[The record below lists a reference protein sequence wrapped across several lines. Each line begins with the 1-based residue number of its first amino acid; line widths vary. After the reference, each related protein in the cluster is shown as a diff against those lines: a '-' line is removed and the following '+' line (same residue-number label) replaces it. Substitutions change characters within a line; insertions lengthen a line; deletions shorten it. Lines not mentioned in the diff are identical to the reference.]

1 MEKANVNAAEDK
13 LRNLQTK
20 LENMHYISK
29 VSSTSFCRVLGVLRL
44 WQEIAQTV
52 HLIQETKE
60 VLTKYEGS
68 LAKVR
73 NDQEEIRQKEMT
85 MRDTEHEELQL
96 QAQVGL
102 QSEKLVRLQRQY
114 TARKE
119 SHEKKLA
126 QLKEEFETVQADKSE
141 KEAKIEEFGRLG
153 QQIEQKVAH
162 IVVEAS
168 PICWWHY
175 RWMRPNEHMN
185 KICN

>member
-1 MEKANVNAAEDK
+1 
-13 LRNLQTK
+13 
-20 LENMHYISK
+20 
-29 VSSTSFCRVLGVLRL
+29 
-44 WQEIAQTV
+44 
-52 HLIQETKE
+52 

-168 PICWWHY
+168 PIC
-175 RWMRPNEHMN
+175 
-185 KICN
+185 